1 MMPLLGA
8 LARGH
13 MTPLNGDGPGVR
25 FRKTRQA
32 TPAQC
37 RAARGL
43 LGWTQAKPAEAARL
57 AVSTV
62 VRFERS
68 GRAAPVGAIQ
78 VMQLAFEAAGIEFTN
93 GDTPGV
99 KLEAKKG

>member
-1 MMPLLGA
+1 M
-8 LARGH
+8 
-13 MTPLNGDGPGVR
+13 
-25 FRKTRQA
+25 

-43 LGWTQAKPAEAARL
+43 LDWTQAEPAEAARL

-78 VMQLAFEAAGIEFTN
+78 VMQLAFEAAGVEFTN
-93 GDTPGV
+93 GDEPGV
-99 KLEAKKG
+99 KLGAKKG